1 MMDERVLD
9 LLKSKIDEHRKQ
21 IVENLGD
28 GVAKDYADYQ
38 NKCGVILG
46 LLTALAEINDLA
58 QKMKDYD
65 E

>member
-1 MMDERVLD
+1 MRNEILD
-9 LLKSKIDEHRKQ
+9 LLKSKIDERRQQ
-21 IVENLGD
+21 IVESLGD

>member
-1 MMDERVLD
+1 MESQVLD
-9 LLKSKIDEHRKQ
+9 LLKSKINEQRQ
-21 IVENLGD
+21 RIVESLGD

>member
-1 MMDERVLD
+1 MDSQILG
-9 LLKSKIDEHRKQ
+9 LLKSKIDEQRKR
-21 IVENLGD
+21 IMESLGD
-28 GVAKDYADYQ
+28 GVAKDYAEYQ

-58 QKMKDYD
+58 QKLKDND

>member
-1 MMDERVLD
+1 MDSQILG
-9 LLKSKIDEHRKQ
+9 LLKSKIDEQRKR
-21 IVENLGD
+21 IVESLGD
-28 GVAKDYADYQ
+28 GVAKDYAEYQ

-58 QKMKDYD
+58 QKLKDND

>member
-1 MMDERVLD
+1 MQKQILN
-9 LLKSKIDEHRKQ
+9 LLKSKIDERRQQ
-21 IVENLGD
+21 IVESLGD
-28 GVAKDYADYQ
+28 GVAKDYAEYQ

>member
-1 MMDERVLD
+1 MESQILG
-9 LLKSKIDEHRKQ
+9 LLKSKIDEQRKR
-21 IVENLGD
+21 IVESLGD
-28 GVAKDYADYQ
+28 GVAKDYAEYQ

-58 QKMKDYD
+58 QKLKDND

>member
-1 MMDERVLD
+1 MMNERVFE
-9 LLKSKIDEHRKQ
+9 LLKSKIEDHRNRV
-21 IVENLGD
+21 VESLGD

-38 NKCGVILG
+38 NKCGVALG

>member
-1 MMDERVLD
+1 MESQVLD
-9 LLKSKIDEHRKQ
+9 LLKSKIEEQRKR
-21 IVENLGD
+21 IVESLGD

-38 NKCGVILG
+38 NKCGGVLG

>member
-1 MMDERVLD
+1 MEIQILD
-9 LLKSKIDEHRKQ
+9 LLKSKIDERRQ
-21 IVENLGD
+21 RIVESLGD
-28 GVAKDYADYQ
+28 GTAKDYADYQ

>member
-1 MMDERVLD
+1 MMESKVLD
-9 LLKSKIDEHRKQ
+9 LLKSKIEEHRKR
-21 IVENLGD
+21 IVESLGD

-58 QKMKDYD
+58 QKLKDND